1 MPLAGDRPAPGW
13 RGRRR
18 RPRAREW
25 HAWGLPSR
33 PPSTQ
38 DIQRDWPATVS
49 ALPIGTSITG
59 EVIGRQPFGIFVRI
73 DGAPNALGLA
83 EILFTPPDTVLP
95 PLGAQ
100 ISGRVIW
107 HANHNCQVKIRLSEW
122 GDAEA

>member
-1 MPLAGDRPAPGW
+1 MTEYAWPG
-13 RGRRR
+13 G
-18 RPRAREW
+18 PGHPTPE
-25 HAWGLPSR
+25 
-33 PPSTQ
+33 

-59 EVIGRQPFGIFVRI
+59 EVIGRQPFGVFVRI

-100 ISGRVIW
+100 ISGRVVW
-107 HANHNCQVKIRLSEW
+107 HANHNCQVGIRLSEW
-122 GDAEA
+122 GDADVWPNR